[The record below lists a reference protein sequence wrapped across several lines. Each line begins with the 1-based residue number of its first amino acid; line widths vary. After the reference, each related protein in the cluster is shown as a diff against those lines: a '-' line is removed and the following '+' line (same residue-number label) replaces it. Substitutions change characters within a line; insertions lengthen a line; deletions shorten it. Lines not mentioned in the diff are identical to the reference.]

1 MDSIGGRSPYG
12 VVFPS
17 DHDFDAKLTDGI
29 TDVAAFWIIGG
40 EHDGAS
46 AQVTR
51 SHYPHCPPFIHC
63 HLLGIPVIQRVIS
76 CRNAP
81 RGFIVQNTCGVVW
94 REWHCVRSE

>member
-1 MDSIGGRSPYG
+1 MSRLYDCAIIGGRGPYG
-12 VVFPS
+12 VVFPV

-29 TDVAAFWIIGG
+29 TDVAAFWIIDG

-51 SHYPHCPPFIHC
+51 SHYPRHRILPPFIHC
-63 HLLGIPVIQRVIS
+63 YLLGIPITQRVIS

-81 RGFIVQNTCGVVW
+81 
-94 REWHCVRSE
+94 